1 MATFRRILDNNTTNI
16 ALSTYLSNS
25 SLQDRFGR
33 VDAVVF
39 ARPIHV
45 FELMLVF
52 CIRIKLRLA
61 SHNNATLLTSRAQLH
76 GRMMIAFSRFFFIT
90 AKKIYEQGK
99 TADENCIKG
108 VCFNASYALH
118 SCSRCHVTVFG
129 RH

>member
-1 MATFRRILDNNTTNI
+1 MTTFRRILDNNTTNI
-16 ALSTYLSNS
+16 TLSTYLPNS

-61 SHNNATLLTSRAQLH
+61 SHNNVTLLTSRAQMR
-76 GRMMIAFSRFFFIT
+76 GRS
-90 AKKIYEQGK
+90 
-99 TADENCIKG
+99 
-108 VCFNASYALH
+108 
-118 SCSRCHVTVFG
+118 
-129 RH
+129 